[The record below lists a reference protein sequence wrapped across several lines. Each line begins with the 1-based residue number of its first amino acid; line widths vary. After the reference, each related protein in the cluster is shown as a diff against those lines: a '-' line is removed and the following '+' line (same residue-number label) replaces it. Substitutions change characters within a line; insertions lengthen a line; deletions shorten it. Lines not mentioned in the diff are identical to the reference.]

1 MIQSGGA
8 QTKVDLDAAAAK
20 TDHSSLP
27 YPVQKIV
34 VRGFDGN
41 HPPPRLVE
49 PERPLFYGY
58 GMTAYYHST
67 DSLIFFKIQKLTAE
81 HRDDAGNVIKSFILK
96 GNRYSDTF
104 KQYYLKTVPASERKN
119 FFLRDVY
126 VKDKKGN
133 YLKLDKEFK
142 LCHHCQ

>member
-1 MIQSGGA
+1 MTQVLVA
-8 QTKVDLDAAAAK
+8 QNSVDLDAVVAK
-20 TDHSSLP
+20 TDAASLP
-27 YPVQKIV
+27 YPVGKIV

-58 GMTAYYHST
+58 GMTAYYQSS
-67 DSLIFFKIQKLTAE
+67 DSLIFFKILRLQAE
-81 HRDDAGNVIKSFILK
+81 HRNEDGSVIKSFQLK
-96 GNRYSDTF
+96 GNRYTEGF
-104 KQYYLKTVPASERKN
+104 KQYYLKTVAPEERKN
-119 FFLRDVY
+119 FFLSNIY
-126 VKDKKGN
+126 IKDKKGN